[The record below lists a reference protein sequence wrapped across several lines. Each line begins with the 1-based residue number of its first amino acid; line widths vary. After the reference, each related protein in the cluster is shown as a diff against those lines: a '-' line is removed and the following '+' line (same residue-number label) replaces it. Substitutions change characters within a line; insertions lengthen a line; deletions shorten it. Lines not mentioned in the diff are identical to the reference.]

1 MVALPLSGSK
11 IADCHMGW
19 DFIQQVVAQRG
30 KKAPRGDSRVVP
42 SSFFPGRSGVCCM
55 FSNMKP
61 DDTGVLTVLALLQS
75 TLHSSPAMGRQAER
89 GFCSEGKE
97 PALGKGSSS

>member
-30 KKAPRGDSRVVP
+30 KKAPCGDSGVVP
-42 SSFFPGRSGVCCM
+42 AGLFPGRSGACCM
-55 FSNMKP
+55 FSDMKP
-61 DDTGVLTVLALLQS
+61 DDTGVLALLQS
-75 TLHSSPAMGRQAER
+75 TLHSCPAMGRRAKR